1 MLLKTTAVFALL
13 SISSLAV
20 AQTKPAATPT
30 APVRKEGPKAAATLE
45 SKNDST
51 VKGTIDFSETADGL
65 QVKYSLTGLAKDQNH
80 GFHIHE
86 KGDCSSKDAKT
97 AGPHYHK
104 VAETGGTSL
113 DFPGKYA
120 GDLPQIKSDANGK
133 AEGQFLVTGVTID
146 KVNPIDGRA
155 IIVHAGPDDLTK
167 KSAPRAACGLIK
179 KTM

>member
-1 MLLKTTAVFALL
+1 MKTLSIALL
-13 SISSLAV
+13 VLAGAAPAWSADSI
-20 AQTKPAATPT
+20 TPSAS
-30 APVRKEGPKAAATLE
+30 APTRKEGPKATATLE
-45 SKNDST
+45 SKNSSN
-51 VKGTIDFSETADGL
+51 VKGTVEFSETAEGL
-65 QVKYSLTGLAKDQNH
+65 QVKYALSGLAKDQNH

-86 KGDCSSKDAKT
+86 KGDCSSADAKS

-120 GDLPQIKSDANGK
+120 GDLPAIKADAAGR

-155 IIVHAGPDDLTK
+155 IIVHGGPDDPTK
-167 KSAPRAACGLIK
+167 KSAPRVACGLIQK
-179 KTM
+179 MK